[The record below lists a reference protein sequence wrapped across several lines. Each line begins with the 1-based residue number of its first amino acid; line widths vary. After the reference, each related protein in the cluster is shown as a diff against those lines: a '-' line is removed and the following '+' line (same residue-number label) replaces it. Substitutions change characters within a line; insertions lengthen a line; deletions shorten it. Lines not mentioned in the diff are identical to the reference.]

1 MAAVKEYSVEEKL
14 ASLVKLQKIDSKL
27 DKIKILKG
35 ELPME
40 VNDLEDEMQG
50 LNSRKTRI
58 EEEING
64 ISEFIDQRKETIKE
78 ANLLIAKYE
87 KQHDNVKNS
96 REFEAINKEIELQQL
111 EIQHAEKNIKD
122 VNLELAEKAAELDHA
137 KK

>member
-50 LNSRKTRI
+50 LNSRKTR
-58 EEEING
+58 N
-64 ISEFIDQRKETIKE
+64 QW
-78 ANLLIAKYE
+78 Y
-87 KQHDNVKNS
+87 Q
-96 REFEAINKEIELQQL
+96 
-111 EIQHAEKNIKD
+111 
-122 VNLELAEKAAELDHA
+122 
-137 KK
+137 